1 MIGKRILQQMKT
13 FHIQSLDID
22 HQNIHLDMMSI
33 FFARLGNRD
42 NHFSR
47 MLFLLKIMKIIN
59 RDPFDVNRDLFF
71 LVLTDL
77 LGNIRTSQ

>member
-1 MIGKRILQQMKT
+1 MIGKRILRKMKT
-13 FHIQSLDID
+13 FHFLILGDQ
-22 HQNIHLDMMSI
+22 QIHLDMMSI

>member
-1 MIGKRILQQMKT
+1 MIGKRILRRMKT

-22 HQNIHLDMMSI
+22 NQNIHLDMMSI

-59 RDPFDVNRDLFF
+59 RDTFGSNRDLFF
-71 LVLTDL
+71 LVFTDL